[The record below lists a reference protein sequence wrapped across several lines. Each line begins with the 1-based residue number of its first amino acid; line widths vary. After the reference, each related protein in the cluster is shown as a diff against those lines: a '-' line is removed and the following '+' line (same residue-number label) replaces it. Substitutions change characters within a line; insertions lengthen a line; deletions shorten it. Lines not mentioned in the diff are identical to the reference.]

1 MHVDEAR
8 GAIVVTILATR
19 LLELVETEI
28 TKLGNTRIA
37 AHVRAL
43 LVRPFPVI
51 RDWDYGADKEA
62 YPCWSVLAHEA
73 SNTGIAYCE
82 SGFGPRN
89 PWGLVTLT
97 GKENM
102 SIGMDSGWFP
112 CFLDAYF
119 ESRAASELPIW
130 RVYQQQDDNF
140 PVRALTVEGSW
151 ESTWLEV
158 MRLRST
164 GTNHRYYCA
173 QGIYRN
179 KD

>member
-1 MHVDEAR
+1 MN
-8 GAIVVTILATR
+8 ISATR
-19 LLELVETEI
+19 LLELVETELAE
-28 TKLGNTRIA
+28 LGDTQIA
-37 AHVRAL
+37 THVRAL

-51 RDWDYGADKEA
+51 RNWDYGADKEA

-97 GKENM
+97 GTENM

-112 CFLDAYF
+112 RFLVAYF
-119 ESRAASELPIW
+119 ESHAASELPIW
-130 RVYQQQDDNF
+130 RVFQQLDDNF
-140 PVRALTVEGSW
+140 PGQPLTMEGTW

-164 GTNHRYYCA
+164 DTTHRYHCD
-173 QGIYRN
+173 QSIYRN
-179 KD
+179 RD